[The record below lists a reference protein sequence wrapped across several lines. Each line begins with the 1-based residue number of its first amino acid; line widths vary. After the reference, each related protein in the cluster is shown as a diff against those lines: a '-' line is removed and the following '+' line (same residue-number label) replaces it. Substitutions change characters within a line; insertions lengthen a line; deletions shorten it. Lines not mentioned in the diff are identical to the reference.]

1 MEINWSPKAA
11 KQLIKLKDQSL
22 IARIH
27 NKVLELENF
36 PNTNGVK
43 ALTNHTYSH
52 RLRVGNY
59 RIFFNVKEEN
69 KVKIIQIEEVKKRDE
84 RTY

>member
-1 MEINWSPKAA
+1 MEINWSPKAT
-11 KQLIKLKDQSL
+11 KQLIKLKDKSL

-36 PNTNGVK
+36 PNTNSVK
-43 ALTNHTYSH
+43 ALTNHIYSH
-52 RLRVGNY
+52 RLRVGHY

-69 KVKIIQIEEVKKRDE
+69 KVNIIQIEEVKKRDE